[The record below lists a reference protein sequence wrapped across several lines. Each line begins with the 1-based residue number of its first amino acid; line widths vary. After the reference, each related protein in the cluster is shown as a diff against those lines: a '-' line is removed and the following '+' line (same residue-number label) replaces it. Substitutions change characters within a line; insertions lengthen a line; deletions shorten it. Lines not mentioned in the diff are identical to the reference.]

1 MNPLVNKAQTA
12 QTTTSMPIQATQ
24 AARPNPM
31 QFMGQFMQ
39 NPIGALRSAGYN
51 IPNGMNDPRQIV
63 NYLINNGQLGGQKL
77 NQLRGLAQLIGKK

>member
-1 MNPLVNKAQTA
+1 MNPLVNKSQT
-12 QTTTSMPIQATQ
+12 MPTQATQ

-39 NPIGALRSAGYN
+39 NPLGALRQAGYN

-63 NYLINNGQLGGQKL
+63 NHLINNGQLGGAKL
-77 NQLRGLAQLIGKK
+77 NQLRGLTQMIGKK

>member
-1 MNPLVNKAQTA
+1 MNPLVNKSQTM
-12 QTTTSMPIQATQ
+12 QTQATQ

-39 NPIGALRSAGYN
+39 NPLGALRSAGYN

-63 NYLINNGQLGGQKL
+63 NHLINNGQLGGARL
-77 NQLRGLAQLIGKK
+77 NQLRGMAQMIGKK